1 MKKIKRI
8 TIILFFFCIF
18 SFIILA
24 YFRMKELSNY
34 IIQNVENT
42 KIKMEDVKFDGLCL
56 KIKGIEIN
64 DLSGNKVGNVEEA
77 RVYIMPFLPSRINR
91 INLIGAKLNLIQF
104 KNGRLNIENILPE
117 KNKVS
122 RIYNVANIYLQ
133 NCSITYT
140 NKMYDKDIK
149 KELLN
154 VSGNLSIAKNFEMKI
169 KGEAIGKLT
178 GQKEE
183 IGLHFANVSSK
194 KTVLAS
200 LFNRKIEDRRASCR
214 ERVLRLV

>member
-8 TIILFFFCIF
+8 TIILFFFCVF
-18 SFIILA
+18 SFVILA

-91 INLIGAKLNLIQF
+91 TVSYTHLT
-104 KNGRLNIENILPE
+104 LPT
-117 KNKVS
+117 K
-122 RIYNVANIYLQ
+122 A
-133 NCSITYT
+133 
-140 NKMYDKDIK
+140 
-149 KELLN
+149 
-154 VSGNLSIAKNFEMKI
+154 
-169 KGEAIGKLT
+169 
-178 GQKEE
+178 
-183 IGLHFANVSSK
+183 
-194 KTVLAS
+194 
-200 LFNRKIEDRRASCR
+200 
-214 ERVLRLV
+214 